1 MIFIC
6 NNEGVSSSP
15 RLLPTTR
22 MLSMRGVAVD
32 HEGHPALRGIDVD
45 AHAGRLLV
53 VSGPNGSGKSTL
65 LGAAAGLVV
74 PQRGSVE
81 VRPGTRIAL
90 VPQSTPLPPHLP
102 LTVHDLVAMG
112 TWGRLGSWR
121 PARKADR
128 AAVADAIETVGLT
141 HLTRRRI
148 GALSGGQRQRALLAQ
163 ALVQRAD
170 LVLLDEPMAALDAH
184 SRAIIADAVDL
195 LASTGAAVVAVT
207 HDPGE
212 FRRIDDRLELE
223 DGLVAATVRAR

>member
-1 MIFIC
+1 M
-6 NNEGVSSSP
+6 SSASL
-15 RLLPTTR
+15 LLPTTR
-22 MLSMRGVAVD
+22 VLTLRGVAVD
-32 HEGHPALRGIDVD
+32 HDGHPALRGIDVD

-65 LGAAAGLVV
+65 LSVAAGLVV

-90 VPQSTPLPPHLP
+90 VPQSTPLPAHLP

-112 TWGRLGSWR
+112 TWARLGSWR
-121 PARKADR
+121 PARRADR
-128 AAVADAIETVGLT
+128 AAVADAIETVGLAQ
-141 HLTRRRI
+141 LSLRRI

-184 SRAIIADAVDL
+184 SRTIVADAVDL
-195 LASTGAAVVAVT
+195 LASTGAGVVAVT

-212 FRRIDDRLELE
+212 FRRIDDRLELD
-223 DGLVAATVRAR
+223 DGRVTETVRAR